1 MIRDLLRLRDRNQ
14 LTLPSRV
21 TEKLSLEPGA
31 LLELT
36 LTDAGHVELRP
47 ARIATIGS
55 PEAEREER
63 LAVNDMEQGR
73 YAEFKS
79 VEQFQNDLRERANG
93 ADRGRLAED
102 INSLRTRMQEL
113 TQELERVTSAIQQDP
128 PPARFRNRSQRGRR
142 MKQGGR
148 SL

>member
-1 MIRDLLRLRDRNQ
+1 MIRDLLRLRNRNQ

-47 ARIATIGS
+47 ARIATVGS
-55 PEAEREER
+55 PEADREER
-63 LAVNDMEQGR
+63 QAMKDIEHGR

-79 VEQFQNDLRERANG
+79 VEQFENDLRERAAG
-93 ADRGRLAED
+93 KERGRLAED
-102 INSLRTRMQEL
+102 ISTLRTRMKEL
-113 TQELERVTSAIQQDP
+113 TQELERVTSAIQQDA
-128 PPARFRNRSQRGRR
+128 PPARFRERSLRGRR

-148 SL
+148 TL

>member
-1 MIRDLLRLRDRNQ
+1 MIRDLLRLRNRNQ

-21 TEKLSLEPGA
+21 TEKLSLEPGS
-31 LLELT
+31 LLEMT

-47 ARIATIGS
+47 ARIATAGS

-63 LAVNDMEQGR
+63 LALKDIDHGR

-79 VEQFQNDLRERANG
+79 VEQFQNDLRKRANG
-93 ADRGRLAED
+93 AERGRLAED
-102 INSLRTRMQEL
+102 INTLRTRMQEL
-113 TQELERVTSAIQQDP
+113 TQELERVTTAIQQENP
-128 PPARFRNRSQRGRR
+128 PSRFRERSLRGRR

-148 SL
+148 TL